1 MFVILGY
8 SRKYPYMCVPYHGWL
23 YGIPRVRGGFFE
35 LEIQG
40 HWGILMIGIN
50 ESGGEGLDL
59 EFPQG
64 TDKSEFLE
72 NAYFMDLISSKIKHE
87 LTRLLTTAGAR
98 YKTSIHQS
106 GNVGCT

>member
-1 MFVILGY
+1 
-8 SRKYPYMCVPYHGWL
+8 
-23 YGIPRVRGGFFE
+23 
-35 LEIQG
+35 
-40 HWGILMIGIN
+40 MIGIN
-50 ESGGEGLDL
+50 ESSRGGGERLDL

-64 TDKSEFLE
+64 TDNSELIE

>member
-1 MFVILGY
+1 MKVG
-8 SRKYPYMCVPYHGWL
+8 VG
-23 YGIPRVRGGFFE
+23 
-35 LEIQG
+35 LE
-40 HWGILMIGIN
+40 
-50 ESGGEGLDL
+50 L

-87 LTRLLTTAGAR
+87 LTRLLTTTGAR

>member
-1 MFVILGY
+1 
-8 SRKYPYMCVPYHGWL
+8 
-23 YGIPRVRGGFFE
+23 
-35 LEIQG
+35 
-40 HWGILMIGIN
+40 MIGIN
-50 ESGGEGLDL
+50 ESSRGWGERLDL

-64 TDKSEFLE
+64 TDNSELIE

>member
-1 MFVILGY
+1 M
-8 SRKYPYMCVPYHGWL
+8 
-23 YGIPRVRGGFFE
+23 E
-35 LEIQG
+35 LVKVG
-40 HWGILMIGIN
+40 V
-50 ESGGEGLDL
+50 GLDL

-64 TDKSEFLE
+64 TNKSELIE

>member
-1 MFVILGY
+1 
-8 SRKYPYMCVPYHGWL
+8 
-23 YGIPRVRGGFFE
+23 
-35 LEIQG
+35 
-40 HWGILMIGIN
+40 MIGIN
-50 ESGGEGLDL
+50 ESSRGGGERLDL

-87 LTRLLTTAGAR
+87 LTRLLTTAGTR

>member
-1 MFVILGY
+1 MNSKG
-8 SRKYPYMCVPYHGWL
+8 K
-23 YGIPRVRGGFFE
+23 RGLFE
-35 LEIQG
+35 LEIRR

-50 ESGGEGLDL
+50 ESSRWGERLDL

-87 LTRLLTTAGAR
+87 LTKLLTTAGAR